1 MLAIKIEIVWA
12 MTTAD
17 PPKTAAPVQLTTP
30 PDVYALGMYWRSRLR
45 GVDREMTTA
54 ARKKEKYRRK
64 LRNMNA
70 IAGRVGL
77 KDGVI

>member
-1 MLAIKIEIVWA
+1 
-12 MTTAD
+12 
-17 PPKTAAPVQLTTP
+17 
-30 PDVYALGMYWRSRLR
+30 MYWRSRLR
-45 GVDREMTTA
+45 GVDKEMTTA